1 MGDLQSRFN
10 QFHSGL
16 VDRYPAL
23 DPSHGTYR
31 WLVLASIMLGT
42 FMAVLD
48 ATIVNVALP
57 KMIAIF
63 GVPVDKAEWILT
75 AYLLVFAVMLPSS
88 GWVADHFGYK
98 RTYITGL
105 LLFTGGSFLC
115 SISWN
120 INALIVARIIQGAG
134 GGFLMPVGMAIVT
147 RIFPPEK
154 RGIALGF
161 WSVSASASVSLG
173 PTIGG
178 YLIDQF
184 SWRTIFDVNI
194 PVGFVA
200 MMATLIILNEFKAD
214 RERGFDLVG
223 FVSLALFLTG
233 LLLALSNGNSAWNT
247 GGWTSTFIITCFSI
261 AAVSFFVFIITEFHV
276 EHPLI
281 ELGLFRFFNF
291 SVSNLILFIFGLG
304 MFGAN
309 FLLPVY
315 LQTSLGYTPLQ
326 AGEMFL
332 PVGLMLGITA
342 PFAGM
347 FSDKYSAKIPAA
359 IGMILLALTFFQFSS
374 LSQWSEKYSIII
386 PLIIRGIA
394 MGLLFSPLTTIALT
408 GIPPQKM
415 AQASGLINVI
425 RQVGG
430 SFGVAIFGAL
440 LTRRELYHA
449 GIYGQ
454 QVDTGS
460 EIYKQ
465 TFHHLQEF
473 VMQTTGGSFSAAGTK
488 AGILLGRF
496 INNQAFIKAVTDVF
510 LVAGVI
516 LLLALVPIFF
526 LKNHN
531 RQTGKPTA
539 MAE

>member
-1 MGDLQSRFN
+1 MQSIREGFTA
-10 QFHSGL
+10 FRSRL
-16 VDRYPAL
+16 AKRYPEL

-31 WLVLASIMLGT
+31 WLVLISIMLGT

-57 KMIAIF
+57 KLIATF
-63 GVPVDKAEWILT
+63 GVAVDKAEWILT

-88 GWVADHFGYK
+88 GWFADHFGYK
-98 RTYITGL
+98 FTYIVGL

-115 SISWN
+115 SISWD

-147 RIFPPEK
+147 RVFPPEK

-178 YLIDQF
+178 YLIDNF
-184 SWRTIFDVNI
+184 SWQTIFDVNL
-194 PVGFVA
+194 PVGFIA
-200 MMATLIILNEFKAD
+200 LLATLIILKEFKS
-214 RERGFDLVG
+214 EHKRGFDFLG
-223 FVSLALFLTG
+223 FLSLALFLTG

-247 GGWTSTFIITCFSI
+247 GGWTSNFIITCFAISI
-261 AAVSFFVFIITEFHV
+261 ISFIVFIITEFTV
-276 EHPLI
+276 KHPLI

-291 SVSNLILFIFGLG
+291 SVSNLILFIFGVG

-315 LQTSLGYTPLQ
+315 LQNSLGYTPLQ
-326 AGEMFL
+326 AGQVFL
-332 PVGLMLGITA
+332 PVGLMLGLTA
-342 PFAGM
+342 PFAGI
-347 FSDKYSAKIPAA
+347 FSDKYSAKIPSA
-359 IGMILLALTFFQFSS
+359 IGMLLLVLTFFQFST

-440 LTRRELYHA
+440 LTRRELYHVS
-449 GIYGQ
+449 IYGQ
-454 QVDTGS
+454 QVDSSS
-460 EIYKQ
+460 EIFKQ
-465 TFHHLQEF
+465 TFRHLQDF
-473 VMQTTGGSFSAAGTK
+473 AMNSTAGTVSAARTK
-488 AGILLGRF
+488 AGVLLATF
-496 INNQAFIKAVTDVF
+496 IHNQAFIKAVTDVF
-510 LVAGVI
+510 LVAGFT
-516 LLLALVPIFF
+516 LLLAMIPILF
-526 LKNHN
+526 LKNHK
-531 RQTGKPTA
+531 RQSSKQA
-539 MAE
+539 AIAE